1 MYNHPLIL
9 SESPGMTKPPSET
22 SSGFGPFGPSYGPS
36 TPTQSTSTPPTHP
49 INIPPQALFQ
59 FLPPAAAVTGKILGA
74 LGTVA
79 GAAWLYKKLAEI
91 LIGKTNINRLIDK
104 YNERVYARVS
114 TKALANAPK
123 PENFTQ
129 GYLPGVTSGRGF
141 TEAEKRMIDKY
152 KALANASKPGN
163 FTQGYLPGVTSGRG
177 FTEAE
182 KRMIDKYKA
191 LANASKPGNFTQG
204 YLPGFTSADPYK
216 FPYRIAPFSSRFPR
230 NVPPYVA
237 EARLPRRVHAIVN
250 QLGEMS
256 KAKLPKGKGIGFW
269 GPFSGALMAW
279 FLRPHIKEF
288 AYGIGLGQPITA
300 AQQRL
305 SGKPIDW
312 GTLRDPAVEH
322 YFDTQYRMIN
332 PQF

>member
-1 MYNHPLIL
+1 MHPLELNSTHSLIL

-59 FLPPAAAVTGKILGA
+59 FLPPAAVVTGKILGA

-79 GAAWLYKKLAEI
+79 GAAWLYKKLADI
-91 LIGKTNINRLIDK
+91 LFAWVEPDPVRRQKVLSGKSVEGRILTEAEKRMIDK
-104 YNERVYARVS
+104 Y
-114 TKALANAPK
+114 KALANAPK

-152 KALANASKPGN
+152 KALANAPKPQN
-163 FTQGYLPGVTSGRG
+163 FVQGYLPGIMSGRG

-182 KRMIDKYKA
+182 KRVIDKYKA
-191 LANASKPGNFTQG
+191 LYRAKTTKGFTQG
-204 YLPGFTSADPYK
+204 YLPGFE
-216 FPYRIAPFSSRFPR
+216 
-230 NVPPYVA
+230 PP
-237 EARLPRRVHAIVN
+237 
-250 QLGEMS
+250 
-256 KAKLPKGKGIGFW
+256 KAMVPKGKGIGFW

-279 FLRPHIKEF
+279 FLWPHIKEF

-322 YFDTQYRMIN
+322 YFDTQYKIIN

>member
-163 FTQGYLPGVTSGRG
+163 FTQGYLPG
-177 FTEAE
+177 
-182 KRMIDKYKA
+182 
-191 LANASKPGNFTQG
+191 
-204 YLPGFTSADPYK
+204 FTSADPYK

-322 YFDTQYRMIN
+322 YFDTQYKIIN